1 MHFNYRIISISSHH
15 VQNNWLRYT
24 MSFFFWVVSVAALA
38 EDDQRLYR
46 SAHYLGRGDTGI
58 AVADD
63 HEAIMY
69 NPAGIAQGKGI
80 YKRTI
85 LASPMIEF
93 SDDARSLVNEL
104 NDKSAD
110 TTAIL
115 RKRIGKNQHLGLYNL
130 SAIVLRR
137 VAIGV
142 LASGTTDILVYK
154 SPDAGGLEG
163 VDAKIRQ
170 TTGVTFSV
178 AESFW
183 NEKLLIGTTLKY
195 LQRGQAQLVANV
207 TDAESLKKIE
217 QSNLYGVGTGFSTD
231 IGLMV
236 KGSQRLKPTFGLT
249 VRNVGTTKFTASTS
263 TAPKPDSL
271 KQVVD
276 AGVAIQ
282 PGTKVSSFKI
292 LVDYWDLTSAIYESP
307 YKKLHLGGELS
318 IKDMLGFT
326 AGISQGWSSAGI
338 YADLYIMR
346 IDGGIYIQEVS
357 DRAGVRPD
365 KRLFLRV
372 SAGF

>member
-15 VQNNWLRYT
+15 VQDNWLRYT
-24 MSFFFWVVSVAALA
+24 MSFLFGAVSVAALA

-207 TDAESLKKIE
+207 TDAESLK
-217 QSNLYGVGTGFSTD
+217 
-231 IGLMV
+231 
-236 KGSQRLKPTFGLT
+236 SQRLKPSFGLT

-276 AGVAIQ
+276 VGVAIQ

-292 LVDYWDLTSAIYESP
+292 LADYWDLTSAIYDSP